1 MDQHQSN
8 NPLDKDT
15 IQVVSRLQKQTK
27 LLSWMVGLL
36 VVASLFVLAG
46 MPLINEKT
54 SESQVVQQPDLNK
67 DFDPSDYTIIDGV
80 EQESGFIVDDHWEM
94 TMLTCTACHSGKIV
108 TQNNASREDWEKMI
122 RWMQKTQ
129 GLWDLG
135 DQEKPILDYLA
146 KNYGITQSGRRP
158 AAESSD
164 WYEIQ

>member
-1 MDQHQSN
+1 MEDKKST
-8 NPLDKDT
+8 NPIDKDT
-15 IQVVSRLQKQTK
+15 IQVVSRLQKQTT

-36 VVASLFVLAG
+36 VVASIFVLAG
-46 MPLINEKT
+46 MPLVNGSKT
-54 SESQVVQQPDLNK
+54 TTEAVQPPDLNQ
-67 DFDPSDYTIIDGV
+67 DFDPSEYTIIDGV

-94 TMLTCTACHSGKIV
+94 TMLTCTACHSGKLV
-108 TQNNASREDWEKMI
+108 TQNNATREDWEKMI

-135 DQEKPILDYLA
+135 EQEKPILDYLA

-158 AAESSD
+158 AAEISD